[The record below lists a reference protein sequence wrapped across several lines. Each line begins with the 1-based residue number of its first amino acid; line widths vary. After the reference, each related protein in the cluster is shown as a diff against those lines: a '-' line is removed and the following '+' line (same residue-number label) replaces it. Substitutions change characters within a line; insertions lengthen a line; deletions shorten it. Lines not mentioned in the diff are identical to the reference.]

1 MEEKITHN
9 KNSEINNNQKTKN
22 RYTYDPRK
30 KNISQNQIF
39 APKNTDKQNTF
50 YLKKN
55 TKIFQNNDKYKK
67 NKNNNISAN
76 ESVNLKE
83 KKEEKTDMKNTKE
96 LSDNKNKEK
105 ISTYSSAFKD
115 KLATNE
121 EEEELVT
128 SFERKPSEIQSP
140 KTISEDSFIT
150 EISKFNKFANNE
162 NENDNEDI
170 VNYDKEEEFQN
181 NRNKE
186 NKKENEDKNK
196 FINSKKYRKD
206 AVKKETIFLNYNN
219 IKNSKEMKSDNQ
231 IENRQ
236 EKLAKGNDNK
246 NNKRDKKNQTNNFEL
261 SKKEALFINHMNDK
275 ESKPKITN
283 INIFYNQD
291 LDSKKE
297 IERDKSKEKEK
308 EKHKYGIN
316 YLNSEINKNK
326 RKVKFELEFDTKN
339 TVLNNSN
346 IYIPVNQRR
355 KLNSS
360 RKKINFEGEYDSIIE
375 MNNIKKNLNSKDLLF
390 NSTEFEICPK
400 LITKT
405 FKLSKVIPN
414 KEQKNSANDS
424 IKNISNELTNDE
436 NDNENKE
443 GTMLNNTKNK
453 SSMKYNK
460 NIIKKNYLKK
470 SIDLV
475 DKKPY
480 FNSNLDKF
488 NITNINFYKNN
499 NIKNLNKNNNKLF
512 LSIDDLNEYQNTRK
526 SCDISRNGYKKNT
539 IIYAPKKSNFVK
551 SRSKKKNDVLYNRA
565 SYDPSKSNYNIIRR
579 KKFFNQNIVSS
590 LDTVNNNNNNNNKHT
605 RNYSGINNSCMD
617 MDKKSIEYIPNK
629 LNILNNN
636 NFNIF
641 NNNSLCVNRNT
652 IKMKLIDNMN
662 RSYESNYYTNF
673 NNLNLNNNNEITDK
687 EFNFQ
692 LKNKNKEKVRNNNM
706 NNFINKTPNKNNLN
720 PNNYLNNFL
729 EGNERKKFNIYT
741 NNANINNINS
751 QFGIDNTI
759 LKYNIRTNVDY
770 PNNTINIVNQNNNKE
785 FIIKEKPTYFPEQ
798 HNLNLDIR
806 NSYNRFNNIN
816 LHAYQNQPNLINL
829 FSNNQYDLNKNRNLS
844 QNMNNSDTNYNLG
857 LNLNLFNYLNNQ
869 QKINNLSMTLKLE
882 DLLLLLEKF
891 NNIIISF
898 NDSNNGRIVFNEC
911 FEFLNYYYNCSAYCQ
926 LEKLFL
932 NNIDSNI
939 VKVSLNYCLMSVI
952 ILYDYSF
959 EINVLKNDFVILNNI
974 FKLNYMNLMLISEHT
989 LKMVIS
995 SKVQLNNQ
1003 NNMYNNFLILKLYNI
1018 IDIFRNKGGFE
1029 NDFIEFKSPLTIN
1042 DLDMSNVE
1050 KISYNTNLITQ
1061 YIRYVLKNNKT
1072 SRNDLLTSFFKKIK
1086 EKTYEEINIFFREY
1100 IFRIINQNG
1109 SILASVFLKY
1119 KQINNLNNSNLF
1131 NKNYFRTFPAP
1142 YLRTKNNKKYSLVLD
1157 LDETLVNF
1165 KQGKNIQE
1173 GVVRIRPGVNE
1184 FLEEVGEYYELIIFT
1199 TATQEYADL
1208 LIDAIEEDKIYF
1220 DHRLY
1225 REHATIIDND
1235 FVKDLTRIGR
1245 PLDKIIIIDNMPQN
1259 FKLQKENGIIIRPF
1273 WGEDNYD
1280 QALFKLIP
1288 ILVNIAK
1295 EGGDVRIGLAKY
1307 RDEIFKNITSV
1318 LYV

>member
-9 KNSEINNNQKTKN
+9 KNSEINNNQKAKN

-30 KNISQNQIF
+30 KNIPQNQIF
-39 APKNTDKQNTF
+39 TSKNNDKSNAF

-55 TKIFQNNDKYKK
+55 TKKFQNNDKYQKT
-67 NKNNNISAN
+67 KNNDISGN
-76 ESVNLKE
+76 ETVTPKE
-83 KKEEKTDMKNTKE
+83 KKEDKKEINKQKE

-105 ISTYSSAFKD
+105 ISTLSSAFKE
-115 KLATNE
+115 KYATNE

-150 EISKFNKFANNE
+150 EISKFNKYAN
-162 NENDNEDI
+162 NDNEDI
-170 VNYDKEEEFQN
+170 VNYDKEEEFHN
-181 NRNKE
+181 NHNDVNKD
-186 NKKENEDKNK
+186 NKLEKEQKSK
-196 FINSKKYRKD
+196 FINSKRFQKGT
-206 AVKKETIFLNYNN
+206 VKKDTIFLNNS
-219 IKNSKEMKSDNQ
+219 IKDSKEMISDNL
-231 IENRQ
+231 IENKLER
-236 EKLAKGNDNK
+236 LAKVNCNK
-246 NNKRDKKNQTNNFEL
+246 NNNLDKSKNQPNNIEL
-261 SKKEALFINHMNDK
+261 NKKEALFISHINDK

-283 INIFYNQD
+283 INIYYNQE

-297 IERDKSKEKEK
+297 IEREKSKEKQK

-316 YLNSEINKNK
+316 YLNSEINNNK
-326 RKVKFELEFDTKN
+326 RKVKFELEFDSKN
-339 TVLNNSN
+339 NILNNSN

-360 RKKINFEGEYDSIIE
+360 RKKINFGGEYDSVIE
-375 MNNIKKNLNSKDLLF
+375 MNNIKKNLNSKDMLF
-390 NSTEFEICPK
+390 NSTEFDICPK

-405 FKLSKVIPN
+405 FKLSKIIQN
-414 KEQKNSANDS
+414 KDQKISANDS
-424 IKNISNELTNDE
+424 IKNISNDLTNDE
-436 NDNENKE
+436 NDIENKE
-443 GTMLNNTKNK
+443 GTMFNNMKNK
-453 SSMKYNK
+453 SSIKYNK
-460 NIIKKNYLKK
+460 NVIKKNYLQK

-475 DKKPY
+475 DKKSY
-480 FNSNLDKF
+480 FNSNVDKF

-526 SCDISRNGYKKNT
+526 SCDVSRNGFKKHT
-539 IIYAPKKSNFVK
+539 IIYAPKKSNFAK
-551 SRSKKKNDVLYNRA
+551 SRSRKKNDVLYNRA
-565 SYDPSKSNYNIIRR
+565 SYDPSKSNYNIVRR
-579 KKFFNQNIVSS
+579 KKFFNQNIVSA
-590 LDTVNNNNNNNNKHT
+590 LDTMNNINNNNNNKHT

-617 MDKKSIEYIPNK
+617 MNKKSIEYIPNK

-662 RSYESNYYTNF
+662 RSYESNYYTSYNNF
-673 NNLNLNNNNEITDK
+673 NSNNEINDK

-692 LKNKNKEKVRNNNM
+692 FKNKNKARNNNM
-706 NNFINKTPNKNNLN
+706 NSFINKTPNKNNISQ
-720 PNNYLNNFL
+720 NNYFNNIID
-729 EGNERKKFNIYT
+729 GNDRKKFNIYT
-741 NNANINNINS
+741 NNVNSNNTNS
-751 QFGIDNTI
+751 QLGFDNPI
-759 LKYNIRTNVDY
+759 LKYSIRTNVDY
-770 PNNTINIVNQNNNKE
+770 PNNTINIVNQNNSRD
-785 FIIKEKPTYFPEQ
+785 FIIKEKPAYFPEP

-806 NSYNRFNNIN
+806 NSYNRLNNMN
-816 LHAYQNQPNLINL
+816 LHGYQNQPNLIGL
-829 FSNNQYDLNKNRNLS
+829 FNNNQYDLNKNRNLG
-844 QNMNNSDTNYNLG
+844 QNMNNSDNNFG
-857 LNLNLFNYLNNQ
+857 FNLNLFNYLNNQ

-898 NDSNNGRIVFNEC
+898 NDNNNGRIVFNEC

-932 NNIDSNI
+932 NNMDSNV
-939 VKVSLNYCLMSVI
+939 VKISLNYCLMSVI

-959 EINVLKNDFVILNNI
+959 EINVLKNDFMILNNI

-989 LKMVIS
+989 LKMIIS

-1003 NNMYNNFLILKLYNI
+1003 NNLYNNFLIIKLYNI

-1119 KQINNLNNSNLF
+1119 KQINNMNNNNLF